1 MTVWCVA
8 MHYYEYYM
16 ILNSLKETK
25 RKEISMGNF
34 IEELFYGNIDPQ
46 ERSIKK
52 NRKVRREMKILSEN
66 EDYLLKELAG
76 EPQKRFLEYVDA
88 WGIVNG
94 ESTLDSFITGFRL
107 GARFAYDT
115 FVSEE
120 APFEDLLKEK

>member
-1 MTVWCVA
+1 MP
-8 MHYYEYYM
+8 
-16 ILNSLKETK
+16 S
-25 RKEISMGNF
+25 F

-94 ESTLDSFITGFRL
+94 ESTLDSFIQGFKI

-120 APFEDLLKEK
+120 APFEDLLKEKK

>member
-1 MTVWCVA
+1 M
-8 MHYYEYYM
+8 
-16 ILNSLKETK
+16 S
-25 RKEISMGNF
+25 SF
-34 IEELFYGNIDPQ
+34 IEEVFYGNIDPQ
-46 ERSIKK
+46 EKSIRK
-52 NRKVRREMKILSEN
+52 NKHVRRELKLLSEN

-115 FVSEE
+115 FVFED

>member
-1 MTVWCVA
+1 M
-8 MHYYEYYM
+8 
-16 ILNSLKETK
+16 S
-25 RKEISMGNF
+25 SF
-34 IEELFYGNIDPQ
+34 IEEVFYGNIDPQ
-46 ERSIKK
+46 EKSIRK
-52 NRKVRREMKILSEN
+52 NKRVRRELKLVSET
-66 EDYLLKELAG
+66 EDYLLKELAD
-76 EPQKRFLEYVDA
+76 ESQKRFLEYVDA

>member
-1 MTVWCVA
+1 MP
-8 MHYYEYYM
+8 
-16 ILNSLKETK
+16 
-25 RKEISMGNF
+25 NF
-34 IEELFYGNIDPQ
+34 IEEFFYANIDPQ
-46 ERSIKK
+46 AKSIKK
-52 NRKVRREMKILSEN
+52 NKQVRREMRILSDN

-120 APFEDLLKEK
+120 APFEDLLKER

>member
-1 MTVWCVA
+1 M
-8 MHYYEYYM
+8 
-16 ILNSLKETK
+16 S
-25 RKEISMGNF
+25 SF
-34 IEELFYGNIDPQ
+34 IEEVFYGNIDPQ
-46 ERSIKK
+46 EKSIRK
-52 NRKVRREMKILSEN
+52 NKRVRRELKLLSEN
-66 EDYLLKELAG
+66 EDYFLKELAG

-120 APFEDLLKEK
+120 APFEVLLKEK

>member
-1 MTVWCVA
+1 MA
-8 MHYYEYYM
+8 
-16 ILNSLKETK
+16 NA
-25 RKEISMGNF
+25 NF
-34 IEELFYGNIDPQ
+34 IEEVFYGNIDPQ
-46 ERSIKK
+46 EKSIRK
-52 NRKVRREMKILSEN
+52 NKRVRRELKLLSEN
-66 EDYLLKELAG
+66 EDYFLKELAG

-115 FVSEE
+115 FVSED

>member
-1 MTVWCVA
+1 MP
-8 MHYYEYYM
+8 
-16 ILNSLKETK
+16 
-25 RKEISMGNF
+25 NF
-34 IEELFYGNIDPQ
+34 IEELFYGSIDPQ

-52 NRKVRREMKILSEN
+52 NKKVRREMKILSEN
-66 EDYLLKELAG
+66 EDYLLKELTG

-94 ESTLDSFITGFRL
+94 ESTLDSFIMGFKI

-120 APFEDLLKEK
+120 APFEDLIKEK

>member
-1 MTVWCVA
+1 M
-8 MHYYEYYM
+8 E
-16 ILNSLKETK
+16 SK
-25 RKEISMGNF
+25 NF
-34 IEELFYGNIDPQ
+34 IEEVFYGNIDPQ
-46 ERSIKK
+46 EKSIKK
-52 NRKVRREMKILSEN
+52 NRRVRRELKMLSEN
-66 EDYLLKELAG
+66 EDWLLKELAG
-76 EPQKRFLEYVDA
+76 EAQKRFLEYVDA

>member
-1 MTVWCVA
+1 M
-8 MHYYEYYM
+8 E
-16 ILNSLKETK
+16 SK
-25 RKEISMGNF
+25 NF
-34 IEELFYGNIDPQ
+34 IEEFFYGNIDPQ
-46 ERSIKK
+46 AKSIKK
-52 NRKVRREMKILSEN
+52 NKSVKHEMRILSDT

>member
-1 MTVWCVA
+1 M
-8 MHYYEYYM
+8 E
-16 ILNSLKETK
+16 SK
-25 RKEISMGNF
+25 NF

-46 ERSIKK
+46 EKSIKK
-52 NRKVRREMKILSEN
+52 NKRVRRELKTLSEN

-76 EPQKRFLEYVDA
+76 EPQKWFLEYVDA

-115 FVSEE
+115 YVSEE

>member
-1 MTVWCVA
+1 M
-8 MHYYEYYM
+8 E
-16 ILNSLKETK
+16 SK
-25 RKEISMGNF
+25 NF
-34 IEELFYGNIDPQ
+34 IEEVFYGNIDPQ
-46 ERSIKK
+46 EKSIRK
-52 NRKVRREMKILSEN
+52 NKRVRRELKLLSEN
-66 EDYLLKELAG
+66 EDYFLKELSG
-76 EPQKRFLEYVDA
+76 DSQKRFLEYVDA

>member
-1 MTVWCVA
+1 MLPLIPLYFCSIIFGQYFRFGGIF
-8 MHYYEYYM
+8 M
-16 ILNSLKETK
+16 S
-25 RKEISMGNF
+25 SF
-34 IEELFYGNIDPQ
+34 IEEVFYGNIDPQ
-46 ERSIKK
+46 EKSIRK
-52 NRKVRREMKILSEN
+52 NKRVRRELKLLSEN

>member
-1 MTVWCVA
+1 M
-8 MHYYEYYM
+8 E
-16 ILNSLKETK
+16 SK
-25 RKEISMGNF
+25 NF

-46 ERSIKK
+46 EKSIKK
-52 NRKVRREMKILSEN
+52 NRKVKREMRILSEN
-66 EDYLLKELAG
+66 EDWLLKELAG

-94 ESTLDSFITGFRL
+94 ESVVDSFITGFRL

-115 FVSEE
+115 FVSVD